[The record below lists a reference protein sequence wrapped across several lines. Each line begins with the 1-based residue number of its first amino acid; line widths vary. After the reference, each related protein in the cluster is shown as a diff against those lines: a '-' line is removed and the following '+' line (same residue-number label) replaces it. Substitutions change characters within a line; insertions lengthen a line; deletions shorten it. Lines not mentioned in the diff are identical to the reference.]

1 MLHAYIRKFNWGY
14 RDGFQEIEPKPYEPP
29 EDTLQHYYIL
39 RVLQRFAG
47 FFGLADLEQ
56 ISEGPINREYKVRSI
71 GGQRNCAFYFSVMT
85 DPKNH
90 NVNDEFDDEIM
101 DEVNRIFANHPH
113 EYIAKL
119 EEIGFIY
126 YDDDVDHEE
135 QEEADARPLNVNQ
148 EYLVSFFHSDIPL
161 SEKTVDI
168 FLEERRSH
176 NPNFPLI
183 RKYFKQANK
192 HLLSM
197 LLYGLHR
204 YPVSVE
210 LLSVLAFFHE
220 TKNILG
226 TLIERYIAAC
236 ELQQNLEVFSE
247 LALDFFYATLP
258 DGYDALHALKEKY
271 PPGTDKRVTIDF
283 LIEMENSREGDADND
298 VQF

>member
-1 MLHAYIRKFNWGY
+1 
-14 RDGFQEIEPKPYEPP
+14 
-29 EDTLQHYYIL
+29 
-39 RVLQRFAG
+39 
-47 FFGLADLEQ
+47 
-56 ISEGPINREYKVRSI
+56 
-71 GGQRNCAFYFSVMT
+71 MT
-85 DPKNH
+85 DKKSH
-90 NVNDEFDDEIM
+90 NISDEFDNEIM

-126 YDDDVDHEE
+126 HDDDVDHEE

-148 EYLVSFFHSDIPL
+148 EYLVSFFHGDIPL
-161 SEKTVDI
+161 SEKTVEI

-192 HLLSM
+192 HILSM
-197 LLYGLHR
+197 LLSGLHR

-210 LLSVLAFFHE
+210 LLSDLAFFHE
-220 TKNILG
+220 NKNILG
-226 TLIERYIAAC
+226 TLIEFYTAAC
-236 ELQQNLEVFSE
+236 ERQQDLDVFSE

-271 PPGTDKRVTIDF
+271 QLGTDKRISIDF